1 MIEVTFRYIDC
12 ISEQVITDYQH
23 EWDQWMLTQ
32 TAVRAGRVRAMLG
45 DKPIDVEAT
54 ESVLGYRLRQHHLG
68 VVAWVTD
75 AVHGSDG
82 LTPARSP
89 RLRGRPGARR
99 PRPPP
104 VRAAR
109 RVAGLDLDSSR

>member
-1 MIEVTFRYIDC
+1 
-12 ISEQVITDYQH
+12 
-23 EWDQWMLTQ
+23 
-32 TAVRAGRVRAMLG
+32 MLG

-82 LTPARSP
+82 LTRLDRLTSAAARA
-89 RLRGRPGARR
+89 LGAHGRPLFV
-99 PRPPP
+99 PR
-104 VRAAR
+104 
-109 RVAGLDLDSSR
+109 D